1 MPAPSI
7 SEAAIL
13 PCKERSRAS
22 ICLLAS
28 RLLDAIPETY
38 IGDNLSASQPRQTSG
53 IVGRP
58 YDACVPLPT
67 LAERPQRCRSASS
80 AYPPL
85 RRGNARYRWFAQA
98 RDGPIRAT
106 HALVVARLVVGILSR
121 KAGSPYKM

>member
-58 YDACVPLPT
+58 YDACVHCRRLRNVLNAVAARAAPT
-67 LAERPQRCRSASS
+67 RPSGAGMHAIGGS
-80 AYPPL
+80 
-85 RRGNARYRWFAQA
+85 RRHATAQF
-98 RDGPIRAT
+98 
-106 HALVVARLVVGILSR
+106 ARLMHWW
-121 KAGSPYKM
+121 SPDWS